1 MAFTE
6 ILTSH
11 TITVEQFSESVF
23 EEFTKLLWWKNLMG
37 TDPDMPIN
45 VLEDLTKEPG
55 DAITVQLMGQL
66 QGGIVTGNST
76 GIGNEGRVD
85 FFGQRIEIDNV
96 RVLAR
101 IDDLPMTQKRTNFD
115 VIAKVRRALATRAQE
130 RLDEEITT
138 ALSDTATGR
147 VRGRYLYGAADSNWN
162 ATHATA
168 LLAIDNAADQLTT
181 NMIDIGKRKAKLIT
195 TTATAKIRPMRVVNG
210 KNMEEWF
217 TFVGHTLSIRDLIL
231 NDASWKNAQ
240 LNIPPQSNGDSPIF
254 TGSSFKGA
262 WNGTL
267 IYEYEELDLISST
280 IQCSH
285 NFLLGAQ
292 AAAVAW
298 GQRSKVGEEEND
310 VGHRLTIEDHQ
321 IRGVE
326 KLVFDRST
334 PEDNGAVHIFAAAVA
349 D

>member
-11 TITVEQFSESVF
+11 SITVEQFNSDLF
-23 EEFTKLLWWKNLMG
+23 EEFTKLLWWKNMMG

-45 VLEDLTKEPG
+45 VLEDLTKQPG

-66 QGGIVTGNST
+66 QGGIVTGNNV
-76 GIGNEGRVD
+76 GLGNEGRVD
-85 FFGQRIEIDNV
+85 FFGQRIVVDNV

-101 IDDLPMTQKRTNFD
+101 IDDVPMTQQRVNFD
-115 VIAKVRRALATRAQE
+115 VIAKVRRALSTRAKE

-138 ALSDTATGR
+138 ALSDVTTGR

-168 LLAIDNAADQLTT
+168 LTNVDNAADQLTT
-181 NMIDIGKRKAKLIT
+181 GMIDIAKRKAKLIAN
-195 TTATAKIRPMRVVNG
+195 ATAKIRPMKVMNG

-217 TFVGHTLSIRDLIL
+217 AFVGHTLAIRDMVL
-231 NDASWKNAQ
+231 NDAAWKNAQ
-240 LNIPPQSNGDSPIF
+240 LNIPPQSNSQSPIY

-267 IYEYEELDLISST
+267 VYEYEELQLVSST
-280 IQCSH
+280 IQVAH
-285 NFLLGAQ
+285 NLFMGAQ
-292 AAAVAW
+292 AGAVAW
-298 GQRSKVGEEEND
+298 AQRSKFNEEPQD
-310 VGHRLTIEDHQ
+310 LGHRLSIEDHQ
-321 IRGVE
+321 IRKVA

-334 PEDNGAVHIFAAAVA
+334 QEDNGLVHVFSAAVA

>member
-6 ILTSH
+6 VLTGAS
-11 TITVEQFSESVF
+11 ITVEQFSATVF

-45 VLEDLTKEPG
+45 VVEDLTKQPG
-55 DAITVQLMGQL
+55 DAITVQLVGQL
-66 QGGIVTGNST
+66 QGGIVTGNAT
-76 GIGNEGRVD
+76 GIGSEGRVD
-85 FFGQRIEIDNV
+85 FFGQRITIDNV

-115 VIAKVRRALATRAQE
+115 VVAKVRRALSTRAQE
-130 RLDEEITT
+130 RLDEEITS
-138 ALSDTATGR
+138 ALSAVTNR

-168 LLAIDNAADQLTT
+168 LTAIDNTNDQLTT
-181 NMIDIGKRKAKLIT
+181 SMIDIAKRKAKIVVN
-195 TTATAKIRPMRVVNG
+195 ATAKIRPMRIQNG

-217 TFVGHTLSIRDLIL
+217 TFVGHTLSIRDLVL
-231 NDASWKNAQ
+231 NDAAWKNAQ
-240 LNIPPQSNGDSPIF
+240 LNIPPQSNSESPIY

-262 WNGTL
+262 WNGVL
-267 IYEYEELDLISST
+267 IYEYEELDLVSST
-280 IQCSH
+280 VQCSH

-292 AAAVAW
+292 AGAVVW
-298 GQRSKVGEEEND
+298 GQRSKFGEEEND
-310 VGHRLTIEDHQ
+310 VGHRLTVEDHQ
-321 IRGVE
+321 IRGVS
-326 KLVFDRST
+326 KLVFDRAT
-334 PEDNGAVHIFAAAVA
+334 PEDQGLVHVFAAAVA

>member
-11 TITVEQFSESVF
+11 TITVEQFSAQVF

-45 VLEDLTKEPG
+45 VLEDLTKQPG

-66 QGGIVTGNST
+66 QGGIVTGNAT

-101 IDDLPMTQKRTNFD
+101 IDDIPMTQKRTNFD
-115 VIAKVRRALATRAQE
+115 VVAKVKRALAVRAKE
-130 RLDEEITT
+130 RLDEEITA
-138 ALSDTATGR
+138 ALSDVTVGR
-147 VRGRYLYGAADSNWN
+147 VRGRYLYGAVDSNWN

-168 LLAIDNAADQLTT
+168 LTNVDNSSDQLTT
-181 NMIDIGKRKAKLIT
+181 SMIDIAKRKAKLIVN
-195 TTATAKIRPMRVVNG
+195 ATAKIRPMRVQNG

-217 TFVGHTLSIRDLIL
+217 TFVGHTLSIRDMVL

-240 LNIPPQSNGDSPIF
+240 LNIPPQSNGESPLF
-254 TGSSFKGA
+254 TGSSFKGS
-262 WNGTL
+262 WNGVL

-298 GQRSKVGEEEND
+298 GQRSKFGEEEND
-310 VGHRLTIEDHQ
+310 VGHRLTVEDHQ

-326 KLVFDRST
+326 KLVFDRAT
-334 PEDNGAVHIFAAAVA
+334 PEDQGIVHVFAAAVA